1 MDMTQSITPK
11 SDQWN
16 ADDLVS
22 RSVTVTIESVV
33 KGSAEQP
40 VDVRLVETP
49 GKAYRP
55 SKSMRRVMVEA
66 WGIESSAYTG
76 HQLTLFRNPK
86 IRFGGMV
93 VGGIEISHM
102 SHIDRPMTIALTR
115 SKGKRESFTVAPLAD
130 AAPEP
135 TAAEVTAASDLDTLR
150 AMYAASG
157 PERRAQITAR
167 VAELNTKPSTVKGP
181 NKSATNPATD
191 DSPTDADCDAMGAP
205 AGGAS

>member
-115 SKGKRESFTVAPLAD
+115 SKGKREAFTVAPMPD
-130 AAPEP
+130 VAPKA
-135 TAAEVTAASDLDTLR
+135 T
-150 AMYAASG
+150 G
-157 PERRAQITAR
+157 PLTERTRAQLFALLTEAG
-167 VAELNTKPSTVKGP
+167 V
-181 NKSATNPATD
+181 
-191 DSPTDADCDAMGAP
+191 TDADSQRKGMSAILGRPIASRSDLTEDDARAVILDLQ
-205 AGGAS
+205 ARAS

>member
-1 MDMTQSITPK
+1 MTQSITPK

-22 RSVTVTIESVV
+22 RTVTVTIESVT

-40 VDVRLVETP
+40 VDVRLTETP

-102 SHIDRPMTIALTR
+102 SHIDRPLTIALTR
-115 SKGKRESFTVAPLAD
+115 SKGKREAFTVQPLAD
-130 AAPEP
+130 VKPSVKPANRVGP
-135 TAAEVTAASDLDTLR
+135 TAAEIAASTDI
-150 AMYAASG
+150 AALKDAWRTSG
-157 PERRAQITAR
+157 DDMRGLIVSR
-167 VAELNTKPSTVKGP
+167 VAELE
-181 NKSATNPATD
+181 
-191 DSPTDADCDAMGAP
+191 
-205 AGGAS
+205 GGAK